1 MLTRHFGDRMRQLL
15 SQQEEL
21 ILFRQRIEAGRKL
34 NNALMDIV
42 SNDIFSR
49 FYHWSCKILIQ
60 HSQYHDMHGFDYFN
74 TLSIAEKQK
83 FLKAIESYLKLE
95 AFS

>member
-42 SNDIFSR
+42 SNDIFQS
-49 FYHWSCKILIQ
+49 L
-60 HSQYHDMHGFDYFN
+60 
-74 TLSIAEKQK
+74 LS
-83 FLKAIESYLKLE
+83 LE
-95 AFS
+95 LQDTDSA

>member
-1 MLTRHFGDRMRQLL
+1 MRQLL

-34 NNALMDIV
+34 NNTLMDIV

-74 TLSIAEKQK
+74 TLSDYFNTLSIAEKQK
-83 FLKAIESYLKLE
+83 FLKAIESYVKLE